1 MAAEPSPTVP
11 DGNTEYRSDDYHFS
25 VYRPGDIPP
34 EETRE
39 RGFAMTAAFQKDDG
53 EPGFQIYVAPINGS
67 TITEE
72 RFRMDAP
79 SGVRKEE
86 RAARVGGAH
95 GVAFHGFD
103 ARMGLTYEVWFIRDG
118 LLATA

>member
-1 MAAEPSPTVP
+1 MAAEPPPTVP

-86 RAARVGGAH
+86 RAARVGGAQ
-95 GVAFHGFD
+95 VSRSMDLMRAW
-103 ARMGLTYEVWFIRDG
+103 A
-118 LLATA
+118 

>member
-1 MAAEPSPTVP
+1 MAAEPPPTVP

-53 EPGFQIYVAPINGS
+53 EPGFQIYVMRRRGPW
-67 TITEE
+67 
-72 RFRMDAP
+72 R
-79 SGVRKEE
+79 
-86 RAARVGGAH
+86 
-95 GVAFHGFD
+95 
-103 ARMGLTYEVWFIRDG
+103 
-118 LLATA
+118 